1 MSLSIRSRIILIF
14 VLSVGGG
21 FWFLIDWIAEDMRPR
36 YLESLEESLVDTA
49 NILAGLVET
58 SEQQHLAL
66 QDGLSEAASRQLNA
80 QIYAL
85 KKSDVSLRVYIT
97 DAAGIVLFDSQERG
111 LGEDYSRW
119 NDVYLTLRGQY
130 GARSSKERKGSEATT
145 LYVAAPLYRNGT
157 ISGVLSVGKPTRNIE
172 LFIAQAER
180 KFWAAGALAALSV
193 IFLSAVLSLW
203 VSRPLMALRGYAQQI
218 QRGERAVL
226 PDLGNNELGD
236 TGRALEEMRHT
247 LDGKEYV
254 ERYVQSLTHELK
266 SPLASIRGAA
276 ELLGEALPPE
286 RQQAFASNILHE
298 TSRLDDLVERLLKLA
313 ELEQQQ
319 QPNDVEVVPV
329 TELVDDVIS
338 SLSGLAE
345 KRQVSLINQSEQ
357 ETITGEQF
365 LLRLA
370 VLNLC
375 KNALE
380 FSPAGGQVTISSGE
394 DNCIVVSD
402 SGPGVPSFATERLFE
417 RFYSLPRP
425 DSGRKSTGLGLSFVD
440 EIAKLHGGEISF
452 RNTDSGAE
460 FRFTVGK

>member
-21 FWFLIDWIAEDMRPR
+21 FWFLVDWIADDMRPR

-49 NILAGLVET
+49 HILAGIVET

-66 QDGLSEAASRQLNA
+66 KDGLTQATSRQLDA
-80 QIYAL
+80 QIYGL
-85 KKSDVSLRVYIT
+85 NKRDVSLRVYIT
-97 DAAGIVLFDSQERG
+97 DAKGTVQFDSGDRA
-111 LGEDYSRW
+111 LGQDYSRW

-145 LYVAAPLYRNGT
+145 LYVAAPIYSNGE
-157 ISGVLSVGKPTRNIE
+157 IAGVLSVGKPTSNIE
-172 LFIAQAER
+172 LFIAEAER

-203 VSRPLMALRGYAQQI
+203 VSRPLLALRSYAQQV
-218 QRGERAVL
+218 QQGRRAVL
-226 PDLGNNELGD
+226 PPLGNNELGD
-236 TGRALEEMRHT
+236 TGRALEEMRLA

-276 ELLGEALPPE
+276 ELLGENLPPE
-286 RQQAFASNILHE
+286 RQQSFAGNILHE

-319 QPNDVEVVPV
+319 QPNDVEEVSIHA
-329 TELVDDVIS
+329 LVADVFD
-338 SLSGLAE
+338 SLRPLAE
-345 KRQVSLINQSEQ
+345 QRQVRLVNQCSDQ
-357 ETITGEQF
+357 TITGEQF
-365 LLRLA
+365 LIRLA
-370 VLNLC
+370 ILNLC
-375 KNALE
+375 KNAIE
-380 FSPAGGQVTISSGE
+380 FSPAGGQVTALSRGNNS
-394 DNCIVVSD
+394 VLVKD
-402 SGPGVPSFATERLFE
+402 SGPGVPKYASQRLFE

-425 DSGRKSTGLGLSFVD
+425 DSGRKSTGLGLSFVA
-440 EIAKLHGGEISF
+440 EIAKLHHGSISF
-452 RNTDSGAE
+452 DNQ
-460 FRFTVGK
+460 TVGTEFLFKVNQ